1 MPYTLEAL
9 LRDPTV
15 MAASGLRM
23 AAAQGEADVDG
34 TRVLEELLD
43 FDTYER
49 SSEVALERLVEK
61 GEYAAAEHL
70 LEDLGALI
78 EDEDRRRIERRIEEA
93 QRGKAQEYAE
103 HARILL
109 ERVRARYDDVPPA
122 VHRESG
128 LVVAAARYSS
138 ARGAVALARMRRA
151 VDETLGS
158 PSVLAAVDDRARAG
172 GPRPRRRLWLDTTTL
187 EDAVRYLSGGDA
199 PPGFNDQWRPSTDD
213 ADAWQVVSS
222 LSGILRSWPP
232 SVASFAQLAGAL
244 DRLLGGNGSV
254 ATPRSERGTLS
265 VRLPALH
272 LPDAPWFG
280 PAADARGLLMVV
292 PITSGAPAPEWIGPE
307 ELFVTLR
314 LREGLSADRRA
325 IRVEG
330 VQLVPLLG
338 DPARGTT
345 VWRTIGTRT
354 PLPAA
359 LVGIESLL
367 GTRDGDAWRVAP
379 AQVRQH
385 IAALTNFLGLDADEA
400 LVAAVV
406 QISGGVLAL
415 ALSLVD
421 ALLVVIQGRATGRV
435 GGLTVDD
442 LLLAFWH
449 ERYVERVWSRC
460 LAGYAADR
468 EAQQVFAAVRC
479 AAGGPSTETSYIV
492 RCVEVREWASMVGIG
507 DAVVDRALSR
517 LETAG
522 LLSLSP
528 QEDLV
533 RGQRAGLALV
543 AARKQGS
550 AEDALQLAVAE

>member
-1 MPYTLEAL
+1 M
-9 LRDPTV
+9 
-15 MAASGLRM
+15 
-23 AAAQGEADVDG
+23 
-34 TRVLEELLD
+34 
-43 FDTYER
+43 
-49 SSEVALERLVEK
+49 
-61 GEYAAAEHL
+61 
-70 LEDLGALI
+70 
-78 EDEDRRRIERRIEEA
+78 
-93 QRGKAQEYAE
+93 
-103 HARILL
+103 
-109 ERVRARYDDVPPA
+109 
-122 VHRESG
+122 
-128 LVVAAARYSS
+128 
-138 ARGAVALARMRRA
+138 
-151 VDETLGS
+151 
-158 PSVLAAVDDRARAG
+158 
-172 GPRPRRRLWLDTTTL
+172 
-187 EDAVRYLSGGDA
+187 
-199 PPGFNDQWRPSTDD
+199 
-213 ADAWQVVSS
+213 
-222 LSGILRSWPP
+222 
-232 SVASFAQLAGAL
+232 
-244 DRLLGGNGSV
+244 
-254 ATPRSERGTLS
+254 
-265 VRLPALH
+265 
-272 LPDAPWFG
+272 
-280 PAADARGLLMVV
+280 
-292 PITSGAPAPEWIGPE
+292 
-307 ELFVTLR
+307 
-314 LREGLSADRRA
+314 
-325 IRVEG
+325 
-330 VQLVPLLG
+330 PLLG